1 MSGLEIAGVLLG
13 TFPLIISGL
22 EHWRD
27 VARVGGYLWKIRKE
41 YTKCRTDIHYHEIV
55 FKRNLKELLLPI
67 ISDVDEV
74 TRLLGDPGGAGWSDK
89 SLQNRMGS
97 RLQEAYNVYMSVVE
111 EMNKAAEELR
121 KELCLDKAAVQS
133 GLSTTDAKKPK
144 PKSVLSKSNLD
155 YQLFKVKFSLGE
167 PVRDDLFA
175 TLKRCNER
183 LGQLLST
190 SDKISTLQ
198 LSHPS
203 NNKQTFALEAA
214 FKRAWKESEFLFKA
228 LQKAWQCSCQE
239 QHFANLRLEH
249 RTLPEI
255 CFEVILMFEATTSL
269 KIAPWSWREVQCGHM
284 INCSLQALSCQ
295 TSISTRPPLSKTS
308 PRTPLGARKVAFT
321 PQTSA
326 PSNLVGHMLDPTMKL
341 CQTLGGPDCD
351 DCVGIIGH
359 DDKTYH
365 LHPSKRR
372 KRPTND
378 NPLTLDH
385 ILCCDFEGFPSRR
398 QRYCIALLV
407 ASSVAQLHL
416 TPWLRTGL
424 TKKDILFFPGGDNNC
439 DIPHNEPFIRQGFAP
454 QLPGIGGTDA
464 KDSNFY
470 TLGILLLELCFGRR
484 LEDQPFR
491 KKHTTV
497 DADSKQAFDLM
508 AAMTWLKDVSDEGGV
523 DYATAVK
530 WCFTGAGNAGKSWR
544 NDIITNVIFPLEQC
558 QEYFKTATTA

>member
-22 EHWRD
+22 EHWRE
-27 VARVGGYLWKIRKE
+27 VARVGGYLWKVRKE
-41 YTKCRTDIHYHEIV
+41 CTKCRTDIHYHEIV

-67 ISDVDEV
+67 ISDADEV
-74 TRLLGDPGGAGWSDK
+74 TRLLGDPGGVGWSDK
-89 SLQNRMGS
+89 NLQGRMEI
-97 RLQEAYNVYMSVVE
+97 RLQEAYSVYMSVVK
-111 EMNKAAEELR
+111 EMNEAAEELR
-121 KELCLDKAAVQS
+121 KELCLDKTAVQS
-133 GLSTTDAKKPK
+133 GLLITDAKKLK

-183 LGQLLST
+183 LGELLST
-190 SDKISTLQ
+190 SEKISTLQ
-198 LSHPS
+198 MSHPR
-203 NNKQTFALEAA
+203 NNKQTFTLEAA
-214 FKRAWKESEFLFKA
+214 FKMASKESSFLFEA

-269 KIAPWSWREVQCGHM
+269 NIAPWSWREVQCGHM
-284 INCSLQALSCQ
+284 ISCSQHALRGQAS
-295 TSISTRPPLSKTS
+295 TPTRPSLSKTS
-308 PRTPLGARKVAFT
+308 PRTPSGARKVAFN
-321 PQTSA
+321 PQTSS
-326 PSNLVGHMLDPTMKL
+326 PIILVGHMLDSAMKL
-341 CQTLGGPDCD
+341 CQTLSGSNSDNCI
-351 DCVGIIGH
+351 GIVGH

-365 LHPSKRR
+365 LHHSKKR

-385 ILCCDFEGFPSRR
+385 ILSRDFEGFLSRR

-424 TKKDILFFPGGDNNC
+424 TKKDILFFPDGDNDC

-470 TLGILLLELCFGRR
+470 TLGILLLELCFGSR
-484 LEDQPFR
+484 LEDQSFR

-497 DADSKQAFDLM
+497 DVDSKQAFDLM
-508 AAMTWLKDVSDEGGV
+508 AAMRWLKDVSDEGGV
-523 DYATAVK
+523 DYATAVE
-530 WCFTGAGNAGKSWR
+530 WCFTGAG
-544 NDIITNVIFPLEQC
+544 DIITNVILPLEHC
-558 QEYFKTATTA
+558 QKHFETATKA